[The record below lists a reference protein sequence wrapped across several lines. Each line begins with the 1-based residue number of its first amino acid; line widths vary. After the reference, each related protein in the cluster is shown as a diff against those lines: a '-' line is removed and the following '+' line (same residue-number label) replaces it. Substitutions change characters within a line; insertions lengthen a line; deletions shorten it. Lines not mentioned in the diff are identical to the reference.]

1 VSHLTR
7 VKTRLSIHAHRKV
20 RGLLEGE
27 YAAIQVGRGIE
38 FNDLRE
44 YVRGDDVKDID
55 WKASARSR
63 MMLVRRYVAER
74 KHTVVLAV
82 STGRSMAALND
93 AGGVASSDAVAS
105 GGRATPHPQGVGKR
119 DLAVFVTGVMGYLAV
134 RHGDL
139 VALVYGDAR
148 HQHVRPPDNGE
159 LYLERLLGLVHD
171 AISPEGPP
179 SDLTAVLDYVAR
191 AIRRRTILVVVSDET
206 SVSDELAESLRR
218 LTAQHEV
225 LFLTIGDL
233 DPTLPAGAAT
243 NGDGA
248 RAPRR
253 LVDVDAGT
261 EVPAWL
267 RGDARLRQEYAA
279 LVAGEESQLRRR
291 LDQLG
296 VVHERVRDTESAI
309 TAVFRVLERHRH
321 ARRR

>member
-1 VSHLTR
+1 MS
-7 VKTRLSIHAHRKV
+7 
-20 RGLLEGE
+20 
-27 YAAIQVGRGIE
+27 
-38 FNDLRE
+38 
-44 YVRGDDVKDID
+44 
-55 WKASARSR
+55 
-63 MMLVRRYVAER
+63 
-74 KHTVVLAV
+74 
-82 STGRSMAALND
+82 
-93 AGGVASSDAVAS
+93 
-105 GGRATPHPQGVGKR
+105 KR

-139 VALVYGDAR
+139 VALVHGDAR
-148 HQHVRPPDNGE
+148 RQHVRPPDNGE

-171 AISPEGPP
+171 AITPTAPP

-206 SVSDELAESLRR
+206 HVSDELAESLRR

-233 DPTLPAGAAT
+233 DPTITVG
-243 NGDGA
+243 
-248 RAPRR
+248 APRQ
-253 LVDVDAGT
+253 LVDVDAGA
-261 EVPAWL
+261 EVPSWL
-267 RGDARLRQEYAA
+267 RGDAQLQEEYAA

-309 TAVFRVLERHRH
+309 AAVFRVLERHRH

>member
-1 VSHLTR
+1 MSHLTR

-20 RGLLEGE
+20 RGLLQGE
-27 YAAIQVGRGIE
+27 YAAIQVGRGID

-63 MMLVRRYVAER
+63 MLLVRRYVAER
-74 KHTVVLAV
+74 KHTVLFAV
-82 STGRSMAALND
+82 STGRSMAAMND
-93 AGGVASSDAVAS
+93 AQVS
-105 GGRATPHPQGVGKR
+105 KR
-119 DLAVFVTGVMGYLAV
+119 ELAVFVTGVMGYLAV

-139 VALVYGDAR
+139 VALVHGDAR
-148 HQHVRPPDNGE
+148 RQHARPPDNGE
-159 LYLERLLGLVHD
+159 LALERLLGRIHD
-171 AISPEGPP
+171 AISPDAPP

-206 SVSDELAESLRR
+206 HVSDALAESLRR

-233 DPTLPAGAAT
+233 DPTLAAGSAV
-243 NGDGA
+243 NGGGQ

-261 EVPAWL
+261 GGPSWL
-267 RGDARLRQEYAA
+267 RGDTRLAQEYAA
-279 LVAGEESQLRRR
+279 LVAGEETQLRKR

-309 TAVFRVLERHRH
+309 AAVFRVLERHRH

>member
-1 VSHLTR
+1 VSHLAR
-7 VKTRLSIHAHRKV
+7 VKARLSIHAHRKV

-55 WKASARSR
+55 WKASARTR
-63 MMLVRRYVAER
+63 TMLVRRYVAER

-93 AGGVASSDAVAS
+93 SGGVS
-105 GGRATPHPQGVGKR
+105 KR

-139 VALVYGDAR
+139 VALVHGDAR
-148 HQHVRPPDNGE
+148 RQHVRAPDNGE

-171 AISPEGPP
+171 AITPTAPP

-206 SVSDELAESLRR
+206 HVSDALAESLRR

-233 DPTLPAGAAT
+233 DPTITVG
-243 NGDGA
+243 
-248 RAPRR
+248 APRQ
-253 LVDVDAGT
+253 LVDVDAGA
-261 EVPAWL
+261 EVPSWL
-267 RGDARLRQEYAA
+267 RGDAQLQEEYAA

-309 TAVFRVLERHRH
+309 AAVFRVLERHRH

>member
-1 VSHLTR
+1 MSHLTR

-27 YAAIQVGRGIE
+27 YAAIQVGRGLD

-63 MMLVRRYVAER
+63 MLLVRRYVAER

-82 STGRSMAALND
+82 STGRSMAAMND
-93 AGGVASSDAVAS
+93 A
-105 GGRATPHPQGVGKR
+105 QVGKR

-233 DPTLPAGAAT
+233 DPTL
-243 NGDGA
+243 
-248 RAPRR
+248 APGR
-253 LVDVDAGT
+253 LVDIDAGT

>member
-1 VSHLTR
+1 MAAHLTR

-20 RGLLEGE
+20 LGMLQGE
-27 YAAIQVGRGIE
+27 YAALQVGRGID

-63 MMLVRRYVAER
+63 TLLVRRYVAER
-74 KHTVVLAV
+74 KHTIILAV

-93 AGGVASSDAVAS
+93 AEHD
-105 GGRATPHPQGVGKR
+105 KR
-119 DLAVFVTGVMGYLAV
+119 DLAVFLAGVVGYLAV

-139 VALVYGDAR
+139 VCLVHGDAR
-148 HQHVRPPDNGE
+148 RQHARPPDNGE
-159 LYLERLLGLVHD
+159 LYLERLLGRVHD
-171 AISPEGPP
+171 AITPDAPP
-179 SDLTAVLDYVAR
+179 SDLTAVLDYTAR
-191 AIRRRTILVVVSDET
+191 AIRRRGILVVVSDET
-206 SVSDELAESLRR
+206 RVSDELAESLRR

-233 DPTLPAGAAT
+233 DPTAVAG
-243 NGDGA
+243 
-248 RAPRR
+248 APRR
-253 LVDVDAGT
+253 LVDIDAGA
-261 EVPAWL
+261 EVPDWL
-267 RGDARLRQEYAA
+267 RGDPQLREEYAA

-296 VVHERVRDTESAI
+296 IVHEQVRDTDTAI
-309 TAVFRVLERHRH
+309 AAVFRMLERHRH

>member
-27 YAAIQVGRGIE
+27 YAAIQVGRGID

-63 MMLVRRYVAER
+63 MLLVRRYVAER

-82 STGRSMAALND
+82 STGRSMAAMND
-93 AGGVASSDAVAS
+93 A
-105 GGRATPHPQGVGKR
+105 QVGKR

-148 HQHVRPPDNGE
+148 HQHARPPDNGE

-233 DPTLPAGAAT
+233 DPTLAAGAAT
-243 NGDGA
+243 NGDSA

-253 LVDVDAGT
+253 LVDIDAGT

>member
-1 VSHLTR
+1 VTAHLTR
-7 VKTRLSIHAHRKV
+7 IKARLSIHAHRKV

-27 YAAIQVGRGIE
+27 YAAIQIGRGID

-55 WKASARSR
+55 WKASARTR
-63 MMLVRRYVAER
+63 MLLVRRYVAER

-82 STGRSMAALND
+82 STGRSMAAMND
-93 AGGVASSDAVAS
+93 AQHS
-105 GGRATPHPQGVGKR
+105 KR

-148 HQHVRPPDNGE
+148 RQHARPPDNGE

-171 AISPEGPP
+171 AITPTAPP

-191 AIRRRTILVVVSDET
+191 AIRRRTILVVVCDET
-206 SVSDELAESLRR
+206 HVSDELAESLRR

-233 DPTLPAGAAT
+233 DPTITAG
-243 NGDGA
+243 
-248 RAPRR
+248 APRR
-253 LVDVDAGT
+253 LVDVDAGA
-261 EVPAWL
+261 EVPSWL
-267 RGDARLRQEYAA
+267 RGDVRLQQEYAA

-296 VVHERVRDTESAI
+296 VIHERVRDTESAI
-309 TAVFRVLERHRH
+309 TAIFRVLERQRH

>member
-27 YAAIQVGRGIE
+27 YAAIQVGRGID

-63 MMLVRRYVAER
+63 MLLVRRYVAER

-82 STGRSMAALND
+82 STGRSMAAMND
-93 AGGVASSDAVAS
+93 A
-105 GGRATPHPQGVGKR
+105 QVGKR
-119 DLAVFVTGVMGYLAV
+119 DLAVFVTGVIGYLAV

-139 VALVYGDAR
+139 VALVHGDER
-148 HQHVRPPDNGE
+148 RQHVRPPDNGE
-159 LYLERLLGLVHD
+159 LYLERLLGIVHD
-171 AISPEGPP
+171 AITPDAGH
-179 SDLTAVLDYVAR
+179 SDLAAVLDYVKR
-191 AIRRRTILVVVSDET
+191 AIRRRTILVVISDET
-206 SVSDELAESLRR
+206 TISDPVADALRR

-233 DPTLPAGAAT
+233 DPTLAAGAAV
-243 NGDGA
+243 GRGA
-248 RAPRR
+248 RAPQR
-253 LVDVDAGT
+253 LVDVDAGA
-261 EVPAWL
+261 EVPSWL
-267 RGDARLRQEYAA
+267 RGDARLQQEYAA

-296 VVHERVRDTESAI
+296 IMHEQVRDTESAI